1 MGVAWAS
8 CARCYASPVAALR
21 PLAIVLALVLGGAC
35 ASSSSGTGSFPP
47 SGTIWFG
54 QAVDPQTLVVSE
66 RGTTFARGAPIAF
79 VASLTR
85 PSTGETLGLAITGSG
100 EFGADGLGSIPA
112 GQSVIDKVISPD
124 EISTSGTLNV
134 SVVDASGAH
143 LADGTLT
150 ITPAAP
156 AS

>member
-1 MGVAWAS
+1 MAVT
-8 CARCYASPVAALR
+8 R
-21 PLAIVLALVLGGAC
+21 PLAIALALVLGSAC
-35 ASSSSGTGSFPP
+35 ASSSSGTGTFPP

-54 QAVDPQTLVVSE
+54 QSVDLQTLVVSE
-66 RGTTFARGAPIAF
+66 RATMFARGAPLAF

-85 PSTGETLGLAITGSG
+85 PSTGETLGLLITGSG
-100 EFGADGLGSIPA
+100 ELGADSLGSVPA
-112 GQSVIDKVISPD
+112 GQAVIGEVISQY

-134 SVVDASGAH
+134 SVVDSTGAH

>member
-1 MGVAWAS
+1 M
-8 CARCYASPVAALR
+8 ARLR
-21 PLAIVLALVLGGAC
+21 PSAIVLVLSGAST
-35 ASSSSGTGSFPP
+35 SSSSGTGTFPP

-54 QAVDPQTLVVSE
+54 QAFNPQTLVVSG
-66 RGTTFARGAPIAF
+66 RATTFARGAPVAF

-85 PSTGETLGLAITGSG
+85 PSTGETLGLAIAGSG
-100 EFGADGLGSIPA
+100 ELGADSLGSIPA
-112 GQSVIDKVISPD
+112 GQAVIGETISPD

-134 SVVDASGAH
+134 SVVDSTGAY

-150 ITPAAP
+150 SSAAAP